1 MEVLFI
7 FFSMSPFFGLLNSQ
21 DQKMDSLKKIAR
33 TKNEFCWTVCKT
45 GTLIYFA
52 KSSFFGLWELARQK
66 NEFF

>member
-1 MEVLFI
+1 
-7 FFSMSPFFGLLNSQ
+7 
-21 DQKMDSLKKIAR
+21 MDSLKKIAR